1 MESIRQTLE
10 AIQKANLNIND
21 SKGFEIRTKVI
32 VWKSIDAPVG
42 QYITTCQRWNLTC
55 HEDCGYGPGESKE
68 HCCAMIKGYC
78 TECPGKCHHTIHANL
93 PILWVTEEKED
104 VVTDKDLE
112 KDIMIVKVN

>member
-1 MESIRQTLE
+1 MT
-10 AIQKANLNIND
+10 N
-21 SKGFEIRTKVI
+21 
-32 VWKSIDAPVG
+32 
-42 QYITTCQRWNLTC
+42 
-55 HEDCGYGPGESKE
+55 
-68 HCCAMIKGYC
+68 GYC

>member
-10 AIQKANLNIND
+10 AIQKANSNIND

-42 QYITTCQRWNLTC
+42 QYITTCQRWYLTC

-68 HCCAMIKGYC
+68 HCCVITNGYC